1 MADIAGLLRYI
12 VPEMTMQ
19 SLKYR
24 VSNLIEGNW
33 REKAQ
38 RLLKDRID
46 SGEGDVSV
54 CIIFRIPIH

>member
-1 MADIAGLLRYI
+1 
-12 VPEMTMQ
+12 MQ

-46 SGEGDVSV
+46 SGEGDVSI
-54 CIIFRIPIH
+54 CIIFRIPIL